1 MAWSN
6 FQCTLALLQIITGS
20 FNTLS
25 VKFADQQ
32 VVLGEDGQLRYFNH
46 PFMQSLF
53 MFLGEALCFLA
64 FKICYSY
71 YNRRGISYYVL
82 IYFQD
87 GSVDNNVLTKGSR
100 IFNPFIL
107 IVPALCDMFATSIMY
122 VGLNMTY
129 ASSFQ
134 MLRGSV
140 IVFTGMLSIGFLNK
154 KLGTREWIGISLVV
168 IGLIFVGLSDILV
181 MEDNDVSANSV
192 ITGDL
197 LIIFAQ
203 IITAVQM
210 VVEEKYVGQQDIPA
224 LQAIGWEG
232 IFGFIGISLAI
243 IPLNYITAPP
253 PFADN
258 SRGTLEATVEALN
271 QIGSNSKL
279 LIAVIGIAFSIA
291 FFNFAGIS
299 VTKEMSATTRMILD
313 SVRTIVIWIFSLAL
327 KHYLIGFIILLI
339 GMACY
344 NNLVIPQLIRKYRH
358 YWGRHTSENE
368 DCLINTAADD
378 VQETI

>member
-6 FQCTLALLQIITGS
+6 YQRTLAVLQVITGS

-25 VKFADQQ
+25 VKYADRQI
-32 VVLGEDGQLRYFNH
+32 VLGEDDQLRHFNH

-53 MFLGEALCFLA
+53 MFFGEALCFLA
-64 FKICYSY
+64 FKVFYYY
-71 YNRRGISYYVL
+71 YNRRS
-82 IYFQD
+82 D
-87 GSVDNNVLTKGSR
+87 GSVDNHVLTKGSR
-100 IFNPFIL
+100 IFNPFL
-107 IVPALCDMFATSIMY
+107 LLVPALCDMFATSIMY
-122 VGLNMTY
+122 IGLNMTY

-140 IVFTGMLSIGFLNK
+140 IVFTGMLSIGFLNRR
-154 KLGTREWIGISLVV
+154 LGVREWIGIGFV
-168 IGLIFVGLSDILV
+168 IMGLAFVGVSDILT
-181 MEDNDVSANSV
+181 MEDSDISANSV

-203 IITAVQM
+203 VITAVQM

-232 IFGFIGISLAI
+232 IFGFIGMSIAL

-258 SRGTLEATVEALN
+258 SRGTLEASIEALI
-271 QIGSNSKL
+271 QIGNNSPL
-279 LIAVIGIAFSIA
+279 LIAIIGIAFSIA

-313 SVRTIVIWIFSLAL
+313 SVRTIVIWVFCLAL
-327 KHYLIGFIILLI
+327 QWQAFHYMQLIGFIILLI

-344 NNLVIPQLIRKYRH
+344 NNIVIPQLIRKYRRLL
-358 YWGRHTSENE
+358 GRHTLPENE
-368 DCLINTAADD
+368 DRIINTAADD

>member
-6 FQCTLALLQIITGS
+6 YQRTLAILQIVTGS

-25 VKFADQQ
+25 VKYADRQ
-32 VVLGEDGQLRYFNH
+32 VVLGEDEQLRHFNH

-53 MFLGEALCFLA
+53 MFFGEALCFLA
-64 FKICYSY
+64 FKIFYYY
-71 YNRRGISYYVL
+71 YNRRG
-82 IYFQD
+82 D
-87 GSVDNNVLTKGSR
+87 GSVDNNVLIKGTR
-100 IFNPFIL
+100 VFNPFIL
-107 IVPALCDMFATSIMY
+107 LVPALCDMFATSIMY
-122 VGLNMTY
+122 IGLNMTY

-140 IVFTGMLSIGFLNK
+140 IIFTGMLSIGFLNR
-154 KLGTREWIGISLVV
+154 KLGVREWIGIGFVMT
-168 IGLIFVGLSDILV
+168 GLAFVGVSDILTL
-181 MEDNDVSANSV
+181 ENSDISANSV

-203 IITAVQM
+203 VITAVQM

-232 IFGFIGISLAI
+232 IFGFIGISIAI

-258 SRGTLEATVEALN
+258 SRGTLEATVEALT

-313 SVRTIVIWIFSLAL
+313 SVRTIVIWVFSLGFQWQVF
-327 KHYLIGFIILLI
+327 HYMQLIGFVILLI

-344 NNLVIPQLIRKYRH
+344 NNIVIPQLIRKYRCH
-358 YWGRHTSENE
+358 LGRHTLPENE
-368 DCLINTAADD
+368 DHIINTAADD
-378 VQETI
+378 VQETT

>member
-1 MAWSN
+1 MAWTN
-6 FQCTLALLQIITGS
+6 YQRTLAILQIITGS

-25 VKFADQQ
+25 VKYADRQ
-32 VVLGEDGQLRYFNH
+32 VVLGEDKQLRHFNH

-53 MFLGEALCFLA
+53 MFIGEALCFLA
-64 FKICYSY
+64 FKIFYYY
-71 YNRRGISYYVL
+71 YNRRA
-82 IYFQD
+82 D

-107 IVPALCDMFATSIMY
+107 LVPALCDMFATSIMY
-122 VGLNMTY
+122 IGLNMTY

-140 IVFTGMLSIGFLNK
+140 IVFTGMLSIGFLNR
-154 KLGTREWIGISLVV
+154 KLGIREWIGIGFV
-168 IGLIFVGLSDILV
+168 IVGLAFVGVSDILT
-181 MEDNDVSANSV
+181 MEDSDISANSV

-203 IITAVQM
+203 VITAVQM
-210 VVEEKYVGQQDIPA
+210 VVEEKYVGEQDIPA

-232 IFGFIGISLAI
+232 IFGFIGISIAL

-258 SRGTLEATVEALN
+258 SRGTLEASVEALVE
-271 QIGSNSKL
+271 IGGSIKL
-279 LIAVIGIAFSIA
+279 LIAVIGISFSIA

-313 SVRTIVIWIFSLAL
+313 SVRTILIWAFSLAFQWQAF
-327 KHYLIGFIILLI
+327 HYMQLIGFAILLI

-344 NNLVIPQLIRKYRH
+344 NNIVIPQLFQKYRCRL
-358 YWGRHTSENE
+358 GRHTLADE
-368 DCLINTAADD
+368 DRIINTAADD
-378 VQETI
+378 LPETI

>member
-1 MAWSN
+1 MVWTN
-6 FQCTLALLQIITGS
+6 YQCTLAVLQIVTGS

-25 VKFADQQ
+25 VKYADKQ

-53 MFLGEALCFLA
+53 MFLGEALCFIA
-64 FKICYSY
+64 FKIFYNY
-71 YNRRGISYYVL
+71 YNRRN
-82 IYFQD
+82 D
-87 GSVDNNVLTKGSR
+87 GSVDNNPLTKGSR
-100 IFNPFIL
+100 IFSPFMLL
-107 IVPALCDMFATSIMY
+107 IPTLCDMFATSIMY
-122 VGLNMTY
+122 IGLNMTY

-140 IVFTGMLSIGFLNK
+140 IVFTGLFSVGFLNR
-154 KLGTREWIGISLVV
+154 KLGVREWTGIAFV
-168 IGLIFVGLSDILV
+168 IAGLACVGASDILT
-181 MEDNDVSANSV
+181 MEDTDISANSI

-203 IITAVQM
+203 VITAVQM
-210 VVEEKYVGQQDIPA
+210 VVEEKYVGGQDIPA

-232 IFGFIGISLAI
+232 IFGLVGISI
-243 IPLNYITAPP
+243 VMIPLNYITASP

-258 SRGTLEATVEALN
+258 SRGTLEASVEALVE
-271 QIGSNSKL
+271 IGSNFKL

-313 SVRTIVIWIFSLAL
+313 SVRTIIIWAFSLGF
-327 KHYLIGFIILLI
+327 KWQNFHYMQLIGFIILLI

-344 NNLVIPQLIRKYRH
+344 NNIVIPQLIRKCQYH
-358 YWGRHTSENE
+358 LGRHKLRENE
-368 DCLINTAADD
+368 NNIINTAADD

>member
-1 MAWSN
+1 MTWSN
-6 FQCTLALLQIITGS
+6 FQCTLAVLQVITGS

-25 VKFADQQ
+25 VKYADQQ

-46 PFMQSLF
+46 PFMQSSF
-53 MFLGEALCFLA
+53 MFFGEALCFLA
-64 FKICYSY
+64 FKVFYYY
-71 YNRRGISYYVL
+71 YNQRD
-82 IYFQD
+82 D

-122 VGLNMTY
+122 IGLNMTY

-140 IVFTGMLSIGFLNK
+140 IVFTGMLSIGFLNR
-154 KLGTREWIGISLVV
+154 KLGVREWIGISFVI
-168 IGLIFVGLSDILV
+168 IGLSFVGVSDILV
-181 MEDNDVSANSV
+181 MENNDVSANSV

-197 LIIFAQ
+197 LIILAQ
-203 IITAVQM
+203 VITAVQM

-232 IFGFIGISLAI
+232 IFGFIGISLII

-258 SRGTLEATVEALN
+258 SRGTLEATVEAFI
-271 QIGSNSKL
+271 QIGSNIKL

-313 SVRTIVIWIFSLAL
+313 SVRTIVIWIFSLAFQWQVF
-327 KHYLIGFIILLI
+327 HYMQLIGFVILLI

-344 NNLVIPQLIRKYRH
+344 NNIVIPQLIRKYRH
-358 YWGRHTSENE
+358 YFGHHTLSENE
-368 DCLINTAADD
+368 DYIINTAADD

>member
-1 MAWSN
+1 MAWTN
-6 FQCTLALLQIITGS
+6 YQRILAILQIITGS

-25 VKFADQQ
+25 VKYADRQ
-32 VVLGEDGQLRYFNH
+32 VVLGEDKQLRHFNH

-53 MFLGEALCFLA
+53 MFIGEALCFLA
-64 FKICYSY
+64 FKIFYYY
-71 YNRRGISYYVL
+71 YNRRA
-82 IYFQD
+82 D
-87 GSVDNNVLTKGSR
+87 GSVDSNVLTKGSR

-107 IVPALCDMFATSIMY
+107 LVPALCDMFATSIMY
-122 VGLNMTY
+122 IGLNMTY

-140 IVFTGMLSIGFLNK
+140 IVFTGMLSIGFLNR
-154 KLGTREWIGISLVV
+154 KLGIREWIGIGFV
-168 IGLIFVGLSDILV
+168 IVGLAFVGVSDILT
-181 MEDNDVSANSV
+181 MEDSDISANSV

-203 IITAVQM
+203 VITAVQM
-210 VVEEKYVGQQDIPA
+210 VVEEKYVGEQDIPA

-232 IFGFIGISLAI
+232 IFGFIGISIAL

-258 SRGTLEATVEALN
+258 SRGTLEASVEALIE
-271 QIGSNSKL
+271 IGGSIKL
-279 LIAVIGIAFSIA
+279 LIAVIGISFSIA

-313 SVRTIVIWIFSLAL
+313 SVRTILIWAFSLAFQWQAF
-327 KHYLIGFIILLI
+327 HYMQLIGFAILLI

-344 NNLVIPQLIRKYRH
+344 NNIVIPQLFQKYRCRL
-358 YWGRHTSENE
+358 GRHTLADE
-368 DCLINTAADD
+368 DRIINTAADD
-378 VQETI
+378 LPETI

>member
-6 FQCTLALLQIITGS
+6 YQRTLATLQIVTGS

-25 VKFADQQ
+25 VKYADRQ
-32 VVLGEDGQLRYFNH
+32 VVLGEDEQLRPFNH

-53 MFLGEALCFLA
+53 MFFGEALCFLA
-64 FKICYSY
+64 FKIFYYY
-71 YNRRGISYYVL
+71 YNRRS
-82 IYFQD
+82 D
-87 GSVDNNVLTKGSR
+87 GSVDNNPLTKGSR

-107 IVPALCDMFATSIMY
+107 LIPALCDMCATSIMY
-122 VGLNMTY
+122 IGLNMTY

-140 IVFTGMLSIGFLNK
+140 IIFTGMLSIGFLNR
-154 KLGTREWIGISLVV
+154 KLGVREWIGIGFV
-168 IGLIFVGLSDILV
+168 IAGLAFVGASDILT
-181 MEDNDVSANSV
+181 MENNDISANSV

-203 IITAVQM
+203 VITAVQM

-232 IFGFIGISLAI
+232 IFGFIGISIAL
-243 IPLNYITAPP
+243 IPLNYIKVPP

-258 SRGTLEATVEALN
+258 SRGTLEATEEALI
-271 QIGSNSKL
+271 QIGSNSQL

-291 FFNFAGIS
+291 FFNYAGIS
-299 VTKEMSATTRMILD
+299 ITKEMSATTRMILD
-313 SVRTIVIWIFSLAL
+313 SVRTIVIWIFSLL
-327 KHYLIGFIILLI
+327 FQWQVFHYMQLIGFIILLI

-344 NNLVIPQLIRKYRH
+344 NNIVIPQLVQKYR
-358 YWGRHTSENE
+358 YYLGRHTLPENE
-368 DCLINTAADD
+368 DRMVNTDADD

>member
-6 FQCTLALLQIITGS
+6 FQCTLAILQIITGS

-25 VKFADQQ
+25 VKYADQQ

-46 PFMQSLF
+46 PFMQSSF

-64 FKICYSY
+64 FKLFYYY
-71 YNRRGISYYVL
+71 YNRRG
-82 IYFQD
+82 D

-140 IVFTGMLSIGFLNK
+140 IVFTGMLSIGFLNR
-154 KLGTREWIGISLVV
+154 KLGVREWIGIGFVV
-168 IGLIFVGLSDILV
+168 IGLVFVGISDILV
-181 MEDNDVSANSV
+181 MENNDVSANSV

-232 IFGFIGISLAI
+232 IFGFIGISLII
-243 IPLNYITAPP
+243 IPFNYITAPP

-258 SRGTLEATVEALN
+258 SRGTLEATVEALIE
-271 QIGSNSKL
+271 IGSNSKL
-279 LIAVIGIAFSIA
+279 LIAVIGISFSIA

-313 SVRTIVIWIFSLAL
+313 SVRTIVIWIFSLAFQWQVF
-327 KHYLIGFIILLI
+327 HYMQLIGFIILLI

-344 NNLVIPQLIRKYRH
+344 NNIVIPQLIRKYRH
-358 YWGRHTSENE
+358 YLGHRTLSENE
-368 DCLINTAADD
+368 DCIINTAADD

>member
-1 MAWSN
+1 MAWTN
-6 FQCTLALLQIITGS
+6 YQRTIAILQIVTGS

-25 VKFADQQ
+25 VKYADRQ
-32 VVLGEDGQLRYFNH
+32 VVLGQDEQLRHFNH

-53 MFLGEALCFLA
+53 MFIGEVLCFLA
-64 FKICYSY
+64 FKILYYY
-71 YNRRGISYYVL
+71 YNRRA
-82 IYFQD
+82 D

-107 IVPALCDMFATSIMY
+107 LVPALCDMFATSIMY
-122 VGLNMTY
+122 IGLNMTY

-140 IVFTGMLSIGFLNK
+140 IVFTGMLSIGFLNR
-154 KLGTREWIGISLVV
+154 KLGIREWIGIGFV
-168 IGLIFVGLSDILV
+168 IAGLAFVGVSDILT
-181 MEDNDVSANSV
+181 MEDTDISANSV

-197 LIIFAQ
+197 LIILAQ

-210 VVEEKYVGQQDIPA
+210 VVEEKYLGEQDIPA

-232 IFGFIGISLAI
+232 IFGFIGISIAL

-258 SRGTLEATVEALN
+258 SRGTLEASAEALIE
-271 QIGSNSKL
+271 IGGSSQL
-279 LIAVIGIAFSIA
+279 LIAVIGISFSIA

-313 SVRTIVIWIFSLAL
+313 SVRTILIWAFSLAFQWQVF
-327 KHYLIGFIILLI
+327 HYMQLIGFVILLI

-344 NNLVIPQLIRKYRH
+344 NNIVIPQLVQKYRCRL
-358 YWGRHTSENE
+358 GRHTLADE
-368 DCLINTAADD
+368 DRIINTAADD
-378 VQETI
+378 LPETI

>member
-1 MAWSN
+1 MAWTN
-6 FQCTLALLQIITGS
+6 YQRILAILQIITGS

-25 VKFADQQ
+25 VKYADRQ
-32 VVLGEDGQLRYFNH
+32 VVLGEDKQLRHFNH

-53 MFLGEALCFLA
+53 MFIGEALCFLA
-64 FKICYSY
+64 FKIFYYY
-71 YNRRGISYYVL
+71 YNRRA
-82 IYFQD
+82 D
-87 GSVDNNVLTKGSR
+87 GSVDSNVLTKGSR

-107 IVPALCDMFATSIMY
+107 LVPALCDMFATSIMY
-122 VGLNMTY
+122 IGLNMTY

-140 IVFTGMLSIGFLNK
+140 IVFTGMLSIGFLNR
-154 KLGTREWIGISLVV
+154 KLGIREWIGIGFV
-168 IGLIFVGLSDILV
+168 IVGLAFVGVSDILT
-181 MEDNDVSANSV
+181 MEDSDISANSV

-203 IITAVQM
+203 VITAVQM
-210 VVEEKYVGQQDIPA
+210 VVEEKYVGEQDIPA

-232 IFGFIGISLAI
+232 SYISCFSSFSHIIFVIVIKSILIIILIYYNIYILFILYFFAGIFGFIGISIAL

-258 SRGTLEATVEALN
+258 SRGTLEASVEALIE
-271 QIGSNSKL
+271 IGGSIKL
-279 LIAVIGIAFSIA
+279 LIAVIGISFSIA

-313 SVRTIVIWIFSLAL
+313 SVRTILIWAFSLAFQWQAF
-327 KHYLIGFIILLI
+327 HY
-339 GMACY
+339 MQVC
-344 NNLVIPQLIRKYRH
+344 
-358 YWGRHTSENE
+358 
-368 DCLINTAADD
+368 D
-378 VQETI
+378 